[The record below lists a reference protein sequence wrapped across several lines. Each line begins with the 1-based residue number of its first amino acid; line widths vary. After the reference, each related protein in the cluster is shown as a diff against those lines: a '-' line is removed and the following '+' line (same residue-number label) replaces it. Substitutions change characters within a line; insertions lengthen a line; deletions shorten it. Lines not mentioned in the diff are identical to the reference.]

1 MPKYAVLFRF
11 KPEAAAAM
19 MRRPSD
25 RGTAVRETFQAIGGD
40 LDAYFWML
48 GAYDGM
54 LIADAPDA
62 AAIAAVM
69 VTVAGSGALAHT
81 ETHELIE
88 ADRIPAIL
96 ERAKN
101 ITYRAPGA

>member
-1 MPKYAVLFRF
+1 MSKYAVLFRF
-11 KPEAAAAM
+11 RPEAVAAM
-19 MRRPSD
+19 MRRPND
-25 RGTAVRETFQAIGGD
+25 RAAAVRETFQAIGGD
-40 LDAYFWML
+40 VDAYYWVL
-48 GAYDGM
+48 GAYDGL

-88 ADRIPAIL
+88 ADRIPAIVQ
-96 ERAKN
+96 RAKD